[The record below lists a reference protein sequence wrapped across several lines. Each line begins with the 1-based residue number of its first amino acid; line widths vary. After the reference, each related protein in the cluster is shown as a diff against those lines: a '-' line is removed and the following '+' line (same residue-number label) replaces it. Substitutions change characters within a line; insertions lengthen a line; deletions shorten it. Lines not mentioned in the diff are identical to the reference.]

1 MATGAA
7 KARATLKYSPELY
20 TPYALESWSESQM
33 RKEYTRLRDIAQK
46 RIKRIQQAN
55 RFAQTSDVYKEF
67 KTGFPKLRDITSKKD
82 LGKALADVSRF
93 VQARGSTVGGARELF
108 RQRLKRAGV
117 KEEDVKNV
125 YSINEWMEI
134 VRLQY
139 SRELFD
145 SDLAVLYYKDRQGIN
160 LTIEDYEAW
169 LVGESEYSDQTE
181 VEPDSSSEDWDWD
194 EI

>member
-1 MATGAA
+1 MAKGAA
-7 KARATLKYSPELY
+7 VARATLKYDAEMY
-20 TPYALESWSESQM
+20 TPGRVDEWTDSEL

-46 RIKRIQQAN
+46 RIKRIQQAD
-55 RFAQTSDVYKEF
+55 RFAQTSDVYKEY

-93 VQARGSTVGGARELF
+93 VRSKGSTVGGAREVF

-125 YSINEWMEI
+125 YSIDEWMEI

-145 SDLAVLYYKDRQGIN
+145 SDLAVQYYKDRQGIN

-169 LVGESEYSDQTE
+169 LVGESEYDDQTE
-181 VEPDSSSEDWDWD
+181 IEPDSSSEDWDWD